1 MTKKRLFSVALLGL
15 GLRSILAFVYTFYT
29 KIHNIAERI
38 ILPCILPNFY
48 LLLSKVFVFL
58 CRKCR
63 KGLYP
68 KPTQATLHF
77 VLSVESVENTLYPL
91 LALATLHIPL
101 NRTLKNIYI

>member
-1 MTKKRLFSVALLGL
+1 MTKKAIFSVALLGL
-15 GLRSILAFVYTFYT
+15 GFRSILAFVYTFYT

-38 ILPCILPNFY
+38 ILPCIFCIFY

-68 KPTQATLHF
+68 KPAQATLHF
-77 VLSVESVENTLYPL
+77 GLSVESVENTLEVKPRQ
-91 LALATLHIPL
+91 ATLHIPL
-101 NRTLKNIYI
+101 

>member
-1 MTKKRLFSVALLGL
+1 MTKKAIFSVALLGL

-38 ILPCILPNFY
+38 ILPSILPNFY

-63 KGLYP
+63 QRPLA
-68 KPTQATLHF
+68 QAYTGYIYF
-77 VLSVESVENTLYPL
+77 
-91 LALATLHIPL
+91 LALCRKCRKYAVSLTGIG
-101 NRTLKNIYI
+101 YIAYSNKLDTIN

>member
-15 GLRSILAFVYTFYT
+15 GYSPFLAFVYTFYT

-68 KPTQATLHF
+68 KPAQATLHIW
-77 VLSVESVENTLYPL
+77 VSVESVENTLQPKPTQ
-91 LALATLHIPL
+91 ATLHIPL

>member
-1 MTKKRLFSVALLGL
+1 MTKKRFFSVALLGL
-15 GLRSILAFVYTFYT
+15 GLSSILAFVYTFYT
-29 KIHNIAERI
+29 KIHNIAQRI
-38 ILPCILPNFY
+38 TLPYIFPIFY

-63 KGLYP
+63 KGLNP
-68 KPTQATLHF
+68 KPTQATLLF
-77 VLSVESVENTLYPL
+77 ALSVESVENALYPL